1 MKKTH
6 IILAIAF
13 GTILSAAAIFFATK
27 SASTNELTE
36 EVEEQMAAQP
46 ILEYGIPVDSFNV
59 QSGTVKRNQTIGTIL
74 GDFGCKPEIIN
85 QLPTLSTDAFSL
97 RQVRAG
103 NSYKIFLSKD
113 SLQIPTY
120 FVYEHTPTEYVVFT
134 LADSLSIRKQQ
145 KPIRVETKLSEAK
158 ISSSLWASMANNNLN
173 PVLALELSDVFAW
186 TVDFFGIQ
194 QGDGFKVFYDEL
206 YVDSTSVGVGTI
218 HAAWFDHRG
227 KRYYAFR
234 YMQDSTYNFWDEEG
248 NSLKKAFLKAPLKF
262 TRISSKFTNNRLHP
276 VLKVYRP
283 HTGVDYAAPEGTPV
297 MAIGDGTV
305 VERSFTKAAGNFV
318 KIKHNSVYTTAYLHL
333 SNFGKNIS
341 VGTRV
346 SQGQIIGYVGKTGY
360 ATGPHLDFRFWKNGK
375 AVNPLTVES
384 PSVEPINKEGVDAYK
399 QFIAALQTKLDSVP
413 PAPIFPRNAIN
424 ALYK

>member
-1 MKKTH
+1 MKKTY
-6 IILAIAF
+6 IILSIAF
-13 GTILSAAAIFFATK
+13 GVVLAAAAVFIATK
-27 SASTNELTE
+27 KAATLDPIEA
-36 EVEEQMAAQP
+36 VEEQIATQP

-59 QSGTVKRNQTIGTIL
+59 QGGTIKRNQTIGTIL
-74 GDFGCKPEIIN
+74 GDAGCKPEIIN

-97 RQVRAG
+97 RQIRAG

-113 SLQIPTY
+113 SLQIPTF

-134 LADSLSIRKQQ
+134 LTDSLSIRKQQ

-158 ISSSLWASMANNNLN
+158 ISSSLWASMSNNNLN
-173 PVLALELSDVFAW
+173 PMLALDLSDVFAW

-194 QGDGFKVFYDEL
+194 QGDGFKVYYDEL
-206 YVDSTSVGVGTI
+206 YVDSTSVGIGTI

-227 KRYYAFR
+227 TRYYAYR

-262 TRISSKFTNNRLHP
+262 SRISSKFTNSRLHP

-283 HTGVDYAAPEGTPV
+283 HTGVDYAAPEGTPI

-305 VERSFTKAAGNFV
+305 IERSFTKAAGNFI

-333 SNFGKNIS
+333 SRFGKNIS

-346 SQGQIIGYVGKTGY
+346 SQGQVIGYVGKTGY

-375 AVNPLTVES
+375 AINPLTVES
-384 PSVEPINKEGVDAYK
+384 PSVEPIKAEGITNYK
-399 QFIAALQTKLDSVP
+399 QFIASLQVKLDSVP
-413 PAPIFPRNAIN
+413 PAPVFPSNALK

>member
-1 MKKTH
+1 MKKRYT
-6 IILAIAF
+6 ISAIAL
-13 GTILSAAAIFFATK
+13 GVILVSAAIFLATQ
-27 SASTNELTE
+27 SATNQE
-36 EVEEQMAAQP
+36 EPAEIEEQIATQP

-59 QSGTVKRNQTIGTIL
+59 QSGTIKRNQTIGTIL
-74 GDFGCKPEIIN
+74 GDFGCKPEVIN
-85 QLPTLSTDAFSL
+85 LLPTLSSQEFSL

-103 NSYKIFLSKD
+103 NSYKVFLSKD
-113 SLQIPTY
+113 SLQTPTY

-134 LADSLSIRKQQ
+134 LTDSISISKQQ

-158 ISSSLWASMANNNLN
+158 ISSSLWASMANHNLN

-194 QGDGFKVFYDEL
+194 QGDGFKAYYDEL
-206 YVDSTSVGVGTI
+206 YVDSTSVGIGTI

-227 KRYYAFR
+227 KRYYAYR

-262 TRISSKFTNNRLHP
+262 SRISSKFTNSRLHP
-276 VLKVYRP
+276 VLKIYRP

-305 VERSFTKAAGNFV
+305 IERSFTKAAGNFV
-318 KIKHNSVYTTAYLHL
+318 KIKHNSVYATAYLHL
-333 SNFGKNIS
+333 SRFGKNIS
-341 VGTRV
+341 VGTRI

-384 PSVEPINKEGVDAYK
+384 PSVEPIKKDGLEAYK
-399 QFIAALQTKLDSVP
+399 QFISSLQSRLDSVP
-413 PAPIFPRNAIN
+413 PTPVFPNNALN

>member
-1 MKKTH
+1 MKKTL
-6 IILAIAF
+6 IISAIVL
-13 GTILSAAAIFFATK
+13 GVLLAAAAVFFATQ
-27 SASTNELTE
+27 SATDSSTISETDE
-36 EVEEQMAAQP
+36 IIVTQP

-59 QSGTVKRNQTIGTIL
+59 QSGTIKRNQTIGTIL
-74 GDFGCKPEIIN
+74 GDFGCKAEIIN
-85 QLPTLSTDAFSL
+85 QLPSLSNGNFSL

-113 SLQIPTY
+113 SLQEPTY

-134 LADSLSIRKQQ
+134 LTDSVSISKQQ

-158 ISSSLWASMANNNLN
+158 ISSSLWASMSNNNLN

-194 QGDGFKVFYDEL
+194 QGDGFKVYYDEL
-206 YVDSTSVGVGTI
+206 YVDSTSVGIGTI
-218 HAAWFDHRG
+218 HAAWFNHRG
-227 KRYYAFR
+227 KRYYAYR

-262 TRISSKFTNNRLHP
+262 SRISSKFTSSRLHP
-276 VLKVYRP
+276 VLKIYRP

-305 VERSFTKAAGNFV
+305 IERSFTKAAGNFV
-318 KIKHNSVYTTAYLHL
+318 KVKHNSVYTTAYLHL
-333 SNFGKNIS
+333 SRFGKNIS

-384 PSVEPINKEGVDAYK
+384 PSVEPIKKEGIEAYK
-399 QFIAALQTKLDSVP
+399 QFVAPLQTKLDSVP
-413 PAPIFPRNAIN
+413 PSPIFPSNAIN